1 MLQES
6 FDKKD
11 VLQAAE
17 DFEQALP
24 YNEENVRLVKEALQ
38 LYRQD
43 TVYRVKAESFFQAS
57 AYVQDQDPAPCRVL
71 VNLLYVSS
79 GRCSCNDEGICR
91 HILAAFLYIYA
102 HYQPI
107 GTFVDLWKEKPVHL
121 LFPNNQQMSFSME
134 TIEGWLSFFQAEF
147 ERWEERTPARQQS
160 MQSLYYGYMAAIKKQ
175 APQKEE
181 LKGLYQIHTALATWK
196 ALHVLIDKERI
207 DPKRDIYSLNPY
219 VEQLMDTI
227 SFSLSQMQA
236 YALSFS
242 LDPFLEKTTAV
253 LRELLLKKRHF
264 FSERVFMFTEMWRGI
279 LNRPKW
285 IKDEMAALEAVL
297 EKDDYPEPDFGL
309 MFLHVL
315 QKNDDLVLE
324 RVKGFNPA
332 AFPFV
337 LTWLDEITRKNDWKR
352 LGKWYRQL
360 GDLAESY
367 AQENLPYRELRST
380 VSDFFELLQKY
391 TEQTADDKMFE
402 YFCRKCLP
410 YTFTEYSY
418 FLFDKRRYT
427 EWVEIHSM
435 IGFSV
440 SELER
445 DLLKEVGKSA
455 PEALIPSYHREIAHL
470 LRFRNRG
477 VYKEAVRNLK
487 KLRTLYKKAK
497 RVEIW
502 DQYILRLSK
511 QHKRLR
517 AFQEELRK
525 GKLIDGQS

>member
-24 YNEENVRLVKEALQ
+24 YSEENVRLVKEALQ

-43 TVYRVKAESFFQAS
+43 AVYGVKAKSFFQAA
-57 AYVQDQDPAPCRVL
+57 AYVQDQEPVPSRVL
-71 VNLLYVSS
+71 VNLLHVSS
-79 GRCSCNDEGICR
+79 GTCSCKDEGICR
-91 HILAAFLYIYA
+91 HIIAAFLYIYA

-107 GTFVDLWKEKPVHL
+107 GTFVDLWKEKPAHL
-121 LFPNNQQMSFSME
+121 LFSDKQQASFSLE
-134 TIEGWLSFFQAEF
+134 TLEGWLSFFQVEF
-147 ERWEERTPARQQS
+147 VRWEERTPARQQT
-160 MQSLYYGYMAAIKKQ
+160 MQSLYYGYLSAIKKQ
-175 APQKEE
+175 QPQKEE

-196 ALHVLIDKERI
+196 AMHTLIDKERV
-207 DPKRDIYSLNPY
+207 DPKRDFYSLNPY

-227 SFSLSQMQA
+227 LSSLSQMQA

-242 LDPFLEKTTAV
+242 LDPFLEKTTGV

-264 FSERVFMFTEMWRGI
+264 YYERVFIYEELWRSI

-285 IKDEMAALEAVL
+285 IKAEMAALEPVL
-297 EKDDYPEPDFGL
+297 EKDDYIEPDLGL
-309 MFLHVL
+309 LFLHIL

-324 RVKGFNPA
+324 RVKGFKPA
-332 AFPFV
+332 VFPFV
-337 LTWLDEITRKNDWKR
+337 LHWLAEITRRNEWKR
-352 LGKWYRQL
+352 LSKWYGQL
-360 GDLAESY
+360 GGIAEDY
-367 AQENLPYRELRST
+367 CGENLPYRELRST

-391 TEQTADDKMFE
+391 TEQTADNKMFE
-402 YFCRKCLP
+402 HFCRKCLP

-418 FLFDKRRYT
+418 FLFDNGRYT

-435 IGFSV
+435 IGFSI

-470 LRFRNRG
+470 LRFRNRS

-487 KLRTLYKKAK
+487 KLKTLYKKAK

-502 DQYILRLSK
+502 DQYIIRLSK

-525 GKLIDGQS
+525 GKLIDG